1 MLTDEQKF
9 HYDTFGFLVFKQA
22 FSPTEMEEVSLL
34 FDDVMTEFR
43 RGKPFPGEKR
53 QMMMSLVEQRIG
65 LSSLLEDDRVFSV
78 VEDLMGPDFV
88 WIAGDG
94 NLYVGDTSWHA
105 DLGDRMMGY
114 PVIKVAMYLDPVR
127 ADAGCLRII
136 PGSHRGPLAADCLVA
151 LRQHRETPPVYPFG
165 VTGEHVPFFPLESD
179 PGDLVFFSQHL
190 FHSSFGGGTHRRMF
204 TMNFAAKPTTTE
216 HEEFLRGMYEN
227 HLSFQKT
234 NEYYSTDRVYKDG
247 FLEGGGPR
255 RQSMVRQ
262 LVEWGFR

>member
-1 MLTDEQKF
+1 MLTDEQKLF
-9 HYDTFGFLVFKQA
+9 YDTFGFLVFKQA
-22 FSPTEMEEVSLL
+22 FSPTEMEEISLL

-43 RGKPFPGEKR
+43 YGKPFPGKKR
-53 QMMMSLVEQRIG
+53 QMMMSLVEQRPA
-65 LSSLLEDDRVFSV
+65 LSSLLEDDRVYGV
-78 VEDLMGPDFV
+78 VEDLLGPDFV

-105 DLGDRMMGY
+105 DLGNRMMGY

-127 ADAGCLRII
+127 VDAGCLRVI
-136 PGSHRGPLAADCLVA
+136 PGSHRGPLANACLS
-151 LRQHRETPPVYPFG
+151 LSGHRQDPPVYPFG
-165 VTGEHVPFFPLESD
+165 VTGEKVPFFPLESD

-190 FHSSFGGGTHRRMF
+190 FHSSFGGGSHRRMF
-204 TMNFAAKPTTTE
+204 TMNFAAKPNTPE
-216 HEEFLRGMYEN
+216 QAEFHRGMYEN
-227 HLSFQKT
+227 HLSFQQK
-234 NEYYSTDRVYKDG
+234 NDYYSTDRVYQEG